1 MVHHDEKETLAYL
14 GLGSNM
20 PYQRLTPA
28 QVLSV
33 AVTQIDQ
40 ICSVIACSSLY
51 ATDPVGYMGQPS
63 FLNAVICIETTLPP
77 VALLDLLLETERT
90 FGRDRSA
97 GIRNGPRTLDL
108 DLLLYDD
115 LILDSEQLI
124 LPHPRLAERR
134 FVLAPL
140 AEIAPAYLHP
150 QLGVSLQQLFTQLP
164 AAGENGIDAVRR
176 MPASGCFPTLRA

>member
-1 MVHHDEKETLAYL
+1 MAIASI

-20 PYQRLTPA
+20 PYKGLTPA
-28 QVLSV
+28 KVLSV
-33 AVTQIDQ
+33 AVEQLAQ
-40 ICSVIACSSLY
+40 AGRVLACSSLY
-51 ATDPVGYMGQPS
+51 ATDPVGYAGQPA
-63 FLNAVICIETTLPP
+63 FLNAA
-77 VALLDLLLETERT
+77 VALDTSLLPLALLEQLLRTERT

-115 LILDSEQLI
+115 LILDSEQLT
-124 LPHPRLAERR
+124 LPHPRLADRR